1 MRRVALRGL
10 LARKTRLLL
19 TALSVALG
27 VTLIAGTYVFTDT
40 INASFDRIFSASYAR
55 TDIVVTPSEAAQ
67 LNENGDTAAIPAD
80 VRDRIAAVEGVETV
94 EGQIFDGGGTFLG
107 KDGEPFSLQ
116 GPKFI
121 SSPFEDERFGGVEY
135 AQGRAPGSGTE
146 VALDKASAD
155 REGFALGDPFRI
167 AGEGGAKAYTI
178 VGLTQIA
185 GVDSFGGAAVAQLT
199 LPEAQRV
206 TGKDGGFDELNAA
219 VAPGRDPAEVARAVR
234 AAIPERT
241 LDVNTGAQEA
251 SSQSEGIR
259 EDLGFLNTALLAFAG
274 ISLFVGA
281 FIIFNTFSITVAQRA
296 REFALLRTLG
306 ASRGQVL
313 RSVLGEGLVLGLLGS
328 LVGILLGI
336 LVATGLR
343 ELFKAVG
350 FELPSGDSVIAT
362 RTIVVSLLVGIL
374 VTLASTLS
382 PALRATRVPP
392 VAALREGV
400 ALPETRGSRWAL
412 PVAIVTTALGVLL
425 MALGLFV
432 ASGESAALSLVGGGA
447 ALTFLGVALL
457 SPKLVGPIASV
468 VGRPIERV
476 AGVTGRL
483 ARENTVRQPGRTAV
497 TAAALMVGVALV
509 AFATIFTAGFRDTID
524 DSIDGGITG
533 QAIIQSQD
541 GFTPFAA
548 TATATL
554 REDPRVATV
563 SPLRFA
569 EARVQG
575 EESSL
580 TGVEPASLGRVYDL
594 DVSGLTPEGAIV
606 SQDYAKDNGVAAGD
620 ALTVGTPRGEE
631 RRLEI
636 VRVADIDGI
645 VFGDVLVDNELL
657 ARDFGLDK
665 DSFGFVGLRGAQGSD
680 AAVSAVDDA
689 VTRRFPQV
697 EVLSKA
703 QFKEEQGEQINGL
716 LSLIYALLALSI
728 IVSLFGIVNTLV
740 LSITERTRELGM
752 LRAIGTSR
760 RQVRRMVRY
769 ESVITAL
776 IGGILGLVLGLV
788 LAFLVTQAIDE
799 FSVSVPVVPLVVVLL
814 LAGVA
819 GVLAAVLPA
828 RRASRLNVLDA
839 LAYE

>member
-1 MRRVALRGL
+1 LRRFALRGL

-67 LNENGDTAAIPAD
+67 LNESGDTVPIPEA
-80 VRDRIAAVEGVETV
+80 VRSGIAAVDGVETV

-107 KDGEPFSLQ
+107 RDGEPFSLQ

-135 AQGRAPGSGTE
+135 AEGGPPDTDEE

-155 REGFALGDPFRI
+155 REGFAIGDSFRI
-167 AGEGGAKAYTI
+167 AAEGGAKSYTI

-185 GVDSFGGAAVAQLT
+185 GVDSFGGAAVAQLS
-199 LPEAQRV
+199 LPEAQRI
-206 TGKDGGFDELNAA
+206 TGKEGGYDELNGA
-219 VAPGRDPAEVARAVR
+219 VEPGRDPAAVARAVR
-234 AAIPERT
+234 EAVPERT
-241 LDVNTGAQEA
+241 LDVNTGAQEV
-251 SSQSEGIR
+251 SSQSESSR
-259 EDLGFLNTALLAFAG
+259 EDLSFLNTALLAFAG
-274 ISLFVGA
+274 ISVFVGA

-313 RSVLGEGLVLGLLGS
+313 RAVLGEGLVLGVLGS
-328 LVGILLGI
+328 VAGIALGI
-336 LVATGLR
+336 LVASGLR
-343 ELFKAVG
+343 QLFKEVG

-362 RTIVVSLLVGIL
+362 RTIVASLAVGIL

-412 PVAIVTTALGVLL
+412 PVAVVTTTLGAAL
-425 MALGLFV
+425 MAVGLFV
-432 ASGESAALSLVGGGA
+432 ASGESAALSLLGGGA
-447 ALTFLGVALL
+447 LLTFLGVALL
-457 SPKLVGPIASV
+457 SPRLVGPIASV
-468 VGRPIERV
+468 IGRPVEAV

-509 AFATIFTAGFRDTID
+509 AFATIFTAGFRATID

-533 QAIIQSQD
+533 QAIIESQD
-541 GFTPFAA
+541 GFSPFSADA
-548 TATATL
+548 TQAV
-554 REDPRVATV
+554 RDDSRVAAV
-563 SPLRFA
+563 SPVRFA
-569 EARVQG
+569 DAQVQG
-575 EESSL
+575 EDLSV
-580 TGVEPASLGRVYDL
+580 TGVDPATLGQVYDL
-594 DVSGLTPEGAIV
+594 DVSGLTPRGAVV
-606 SQDYAKDNGVAAGD
+606 SESYAEERGLAAGD
-620 ALTVGTPRGEE
+620 TLAVVTPRGQRLE
-631 RRLEI
+631 LEI
-636 VRVADIDGI
+636 VRVEDIDGI
-645 VFGDVLVDNELL
+645 IFGDVLVDNELL
-657 ARDFGLDK
+657 VRDFGLEK
-665 DSFGFVGLRGAQGSD
+665 DSFAFVGLRDPSGSG
-680 AAVSAVDDA
+680 AAVTALDDA
-689 VTRRFPQV
+689 VGERFPQI
-697 EVLSKA
+697 EILTKEE
-703 QFKEEQGEQINGL
+703 FKDEQGEQINGL
-716 LSLIYALLALSI
+716 LGLIYALLALSI

-760 RQVRRMVRY
+760 RQIRRMVRY

-776 IGGILGLVLGLV
+776 IGGILGLVLGMV

-799 FSVSVPVVPLVVVLL
+799 FSVTVPAVPLLVVLV
-814 LAGVA
+814 LAGLA